1 MYNTLY
7 LFYAVRVCSPTV
19 CRFRCVDLSDLLRTV
34 DEQRENEYTTMALR
48 YSGVR
53 INPIRYSSS
62 RPATNGYSVPS
73 SNSCSSNGGGHYSA
87 NGYMNGNSHSGALAA
102 MAQQQQQLLAYSIAQ
117 ANGYQNA
124 ALYSQQSAGAQPNL
138 NDLIYA
144 SYGEDGA
151 SQNGAGPGAGGGAQ
165 MPPQVWFPPATTASH
180 GTPYHLQQQRQ
191 WRQLGSSPTPVL
203 TSSGGRRGTPVSIQA
218 PSGATV
224 GMSSSG
230 PRPPG
235 SGYLNGMRL
244 QGRESPSQSPLKF
257 LNGPGSALP
266 PTSYLLDPTASA
278 LG

>member
-1 MYNTLY
+1 
-7 LFYAVRVCSPTV
+7 
-19 CRFRCVDLSDLLRTV
+19 
-34 DEQRENEYTTMALR
+34 MALR

-102 MAQQQQQLLAYSIAQ
+102 MAQQQQLLAYSIAQ

-124 ALYSQQSAGAQPNL
+124 ALYSQQSAGTQPNL

-144 SYGEDGA
+144 SYGEDGV

-180 GTPYHLQQQRQ
+180 GTPYHLQQQQRQ